1 MQKGSGARLDETIT
15 HVYDIIVK
23 SIDEHGY
30 PPTLRELMDEIG
42 VSSTSTIKYYLDKL
56 EQRHLIRRTNNKNRA
71 IEIVKDSEEKDY
83 VVKNIPL
90 LGEVAAGRPIF
101 AFENYDVVYE
111 MSDNIFNSSGDMFIL
126 SVKGDSMIN
135 AGILDRDRIVVRKQ
149 SYANN
154 NDIVVAMINGS
165 ATVKRF
171 FKEGNTIRLQPEND
185 YLKPI
190 YSRDV
195 VVLGKVVG
203 LLRNL

>member
-1 MQKGSGARLDETIT
+1 MQKGSGMKLDETIT
-15 HVYDIIVK
+15 HVYDIIVEC
-23 SIDEHGY
+23 IDRHGY
-30 PPTLRELMDEIG
+30 PPTLRELMDKVG

-56 EQRHLIRRTNNKNRA
+56 EQRNLIHRTSNKNRA
-71 IEIVKDSEEKDY
+71 IEIVKDSEKKDY

-126 SVKGDSMIN
+126 SVKGDSMVN
-135 AGILDRDRIVVRKQ
+135 AGILDKDRIVVRKQ

-171 FKEGNTIRLQPEND
+171 FNEGNIIRLQPEND

-195 VVLGKVVG
+195 VVLGKVIG
-203 LLRNL
+203 LLRDL